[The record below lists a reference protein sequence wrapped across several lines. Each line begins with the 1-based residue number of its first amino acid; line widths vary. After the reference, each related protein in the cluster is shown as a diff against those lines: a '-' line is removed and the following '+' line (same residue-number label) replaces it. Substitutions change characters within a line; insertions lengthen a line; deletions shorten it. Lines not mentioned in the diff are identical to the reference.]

1 MSHFIWLIYNLLWVI
16 LYDSSAVKRLWSE
29 VHCAVKVFP
38 SNCSSLK
45 LVATFKN
52 YFSIFLEN
60 RQEMPGAIHK
70 IPDPNNVII
79 RAVAQQIH
87 RKRKVCGYT
96 IVKNVEISY
105 EIRFRVRIGFRVG
118 LRVRFRVRFRVRLRV
133 WYKVYIFGLK
143 TYRVLKMLQLK
154 IFSSWERVN

>member
-1 MSHFIWLIYNLLWVI
+1 
-16 LYDSSAVKRLWSE
+16 
-29 VHCAVKVFP
+29 
-38 SNCSSLK
+38 
-45 LVATFKN
+45 
-52 YFSIFLEN
+52 
-60 RQEMPGAIHK
+60 MPGAIHK

-133 WYKVYIFGLK
+133 WYK
-143 TYRVLKMLQLK
+143 
-154 IFSSWERVN
+154 